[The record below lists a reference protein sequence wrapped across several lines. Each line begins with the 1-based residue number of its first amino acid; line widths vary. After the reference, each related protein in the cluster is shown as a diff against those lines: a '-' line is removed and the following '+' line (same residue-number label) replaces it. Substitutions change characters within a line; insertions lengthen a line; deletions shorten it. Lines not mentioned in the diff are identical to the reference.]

1 MSLVDLSWAAGCPSA
16 ASSSASWDGLVTRMV
31 ARGSKNCTAKEDLLE
46 FFDAA
51 LEHLNDSHSQIQL
64 PLEEFV

>member
-1 MSLVDLSWAAGCPSA
+1 
-16 ASSSASWDGLVTRMV
+16 MV
-31 ARGSKNCTAKEDLLE
+31 ARGSKNCAAKEDLLE